1 MLGRG
6 CFAQDGMMS
15 LLSKVIDQVDIEV
28 RQEGVKCRGRGE
40 VRITEH
46 TDSWITATVNCGHRY
61 GVELE
66 REGRELA
73 YSCECTDYLDTL
85 EPCQHVWATLLVA
98 EASNVLSP
106 LDRPGPVDLV
116 PIDDPDLVD
125 DFGRRGPIDIGLGAT
140 RKNPPT
146 AKAPKSRKEKPED
159 WKRGF
164 DLLRQAMTSKTELNR
179 TPWPAGR
186 ELLYVIEVAAAL
198 RGDGLTIE
206 LMTRER
212 KKDGTWGKPK
222 FESLS
227 SEDSAR
233 LPDPADAEL
242 IALLGGAQRDSYGY
256 YYSSGNR
263 SSRFRLQE
271 AQYGTLIRRMCQ
283 TGRCMLRLDVDEETL
298 TPIAWDDGPPWEFWL
313 VARRDDA
320 ANRFILSGELRSED
334 RRMPVAEPAL
344 LVNGGLLFTSTH
356 AAPLDHGGAFAWIM
370 LLRRQGE
377 ISVPMAEGDELLRRL
392 LSMPE
397 VPRLELPEELKFERV
412 PLTPK
417 PRLRVKKPKERDYY
431 YGKPKLVGELSF
443 DYEGHAVAAEDT
455 GPGIYQP
462 ERRRM
467 IIRDAQAERSAMER
481 LQAIGFRQSKS
492 SYYDREPAKLEL
504 APTYLPNVIRTL
516 INENWHVEA
525 DGSLYRQAG
534 QIHMEVSSGI
544 DWFELHGNADF
555 DGQSVALPELLRAL
569 RKGEKTVRLDDG
581 TFGVLPEDWLKKY
594 GLLAGMGEEKD
605 DHVVFGKSQ
614 VGLLDA
620 LLASQPDVSCDA
632 VFQQARQRLADFSGV
647 RAAEAPPSFVGTLRP
662 YQREGLGWLEF
673 LRIFGFGGC
682 LADDMG
688 LGKTVQV
695 LALLEERRL
704 MRTGELPTTHN
715 GTAARPGSNGDSSNG
730 KAHSS
735 NGDGVSANG
744 PQAPVRGDASDG
756 NGASTTDRPGPT
768 LVVAPRSLVF
778 NWQEE
783 AARFAPK
790 LRVLDHTG
798 IGRAKAAD
806 AFANYDLILTTYGTM
821 RNDITFLRDV
831 GFDYVVLD
839 EAQAVKNANSE
850 SAKAARLLRGSHRLA
865 LSGTPVQN
873 HLGELWSLFEFLNPG
888 MLGAAKPFQTTGAGA
903 KAVDES
909 TRVVL
914 SRALRPFI
922 LRRTKGQVAKELPQR
937 VEQTIHC
944 ELDAKQRKLYDDLK
958 EHYRRSLLSKIAT
971 EGIAKNKIQVL
982 EALLRLRQAACHPG
996 LLDKSRV
1003 DESSAKLDALLPQ
1016 LAEVTDGG
1024 HKALVFSQFTSLLS
1038 IVRKRLDKDNV
1049 PYAYLDGRTRDRQSV
1064 VQQFQTDD
1072 NIRLFLISLKAGGV
1086 GLNLTAAEYVFLLDP
1101 WWNPAVEAQAIDR
1114 AHRIGQTRQV
1124 FAYRLIAKDTV
1135 EEKVLQLQ
1143 ATKREL
1149 ADAIINADNSVI
1161 GKLGREDLEL
1171 LLS

>member
-1 MLGRG
+1 
-6 CFAQDGMMS
+6 MS

-40 VRITEH
+40 LRITEH
-46 TDSWITATVNCGHRY
+46 TDSWLSATVNCGHRY

-66 REGRELA
+66 RDGRELA

-116 PIDDPDLVD
+116 PIDDPGLTE
-125 DFGRRGPIDIGLGAT
+125 DFGRGGPVQVGFDTG
-140 RKNPPT
+140 RKTPP
-146 AKAPKSRKEKPED
+146 AAPKSRKEKPED

-164 DLLRQAMTSKTELNR
+164 ELLRQTMTSRPDANR
-179 TPWPAGR
+179 NAWPPGR
-186 ELLYVIEVAAAL
+186 ELLYVIDVASTL
-198 RGDGLTIE
+198 RGDGLTVE
-206 LMTRER
+206 LMARER
-212 KKDGTWGKPK
+212 KKDGSWGKPK

-256 YYSSGNR
+256 YYSASNR

-283 TGRCMLRLDVDEETL
+283 TGRCMLRMDVDDESL
-298 TPIAWDDGPPWEFWL
+298 TAVAWDDGPPWEFWL

-320 ANRFILSGELRSED
+320 ANRFVLVGELRSDD
-334 RRMPVAEPAL
+334 RRMPVADAVL
-344 LVNGGLLFTSTH
+344 LVNGGLVFTATH
-356 AAPLDHGGAFAWIM
+356 VAPLDHGGAFAWIM

-377 ISVPMAEGDELLRRL
+377 IAVPMAEGDELLRRL

-417 PRLRVKKPKERDYY
+417 PRLRVRKPKERDSY
-431 YGKPKLVGELSF
+431 YGKPKLIGDLSF

-467 IIRDAQAERSAMER
+467 IVRDAQAERDAFER
-481 LQAIGFRQSKS
+481 LRTIGFRQSKP
-492 SYYDREPAKLEL
+492 SYYDREPPKLEL

-534 QIHMEVSSGI
+534 QIRMEVSSGI
-544 DWFELHGNADF
+544 DWFELHGDADF
-555 DGQSVALPELLRAL
+555 DGQTVALPELLRAL

-620 LLASQPDVSCDA
+620 LLASQPEVSCDA
-632 VFQQARQRLADFSGV
+632 VFQQARQRLLDFSGV

-704 MRTGELPTTHN
+704 MRTGELP
-715 GTAARPGSNGDSSNG
+715 
-730 KAHSS
+730 
-735 NGDGVSANG
+735 V
-744 PQAPVRGDASDG
+744 APNG
-756 NGASTTDRPGPT
+756 NGASSNGHVSTNGDGTSTNGVNAPAIANGSNGTASEAQRPGPS

-778 NWQEE
+778 NWKEE
-783 AARFAPK
+783 ALRFAPK

-798 IGRAKAAD
+798 IGRAKSAD
-806 AFANYDLILTTYGTM
+806 VFANYDLILTTYGTM
-821 RNDITFLRDV
+821 RNDITFLKDV

-850 SAKAARLLRGSHRLA
+850 SAKAARLLGGSHRLA

-873 HLGELWSLFEFLNPG
+873 HLGELWS
-888 MLGAAKPFQTTGAGA
+888 
-903 KAVDES
+903 
-909 TRVVL
+909 
-914 SRALRPFI
+914 
-922 LRRTKGQVAKELPQR
+922 
-937 VEQTIHC
+937 
-944 ELDAKQRKLYDDLK
+944 
-958 EHYRRSLLSKIAT
+958 
-971 EGIAKNKIQVL
+971 
-982 EALLRLRQAACHPG
+982 
-996 LLDKSRV
+996 
-1003 DESSAKLDALLPQ
+1003 
-1016 LAEVTDGG
+1016 
-1024 HKALVFSQFTSLLS
+1024 
-1038 IVRKRLDKDNV
+1038 
-1049 PYAYLDGRTRDRQSV
+1049 
-1064 VQQFQTDD
+1064 
-1072 NIRLFLISLKAGGV
+1072 
-1086 GLNLTAAEYVFLLDP
+1086 
-1101 WWNPAVEAQAIDR
+1101 
-1114 AHRIGQTRQV
+1114 
-1124 FAYRLIAKDTV
+1124 
-1135 EEKVLQLQ
+1135 
-1143 ATKREL
+1143 
-1149 ADAIINADNSVI
+1149 
-1161 GKLGREDLEL
+1161 
-1171 LLS
+1171 

>member
-1 MLGRG
+1 
-6 CFAQDGMMS
+6 MS

-46 TDSWITATVNCGHRY
+46 TDSWLSATVNCGHRY
-61 GVELE
+61 VVELE
-66 REGRELA
+66 RDERELA

-85 EPCQHVWATLLVA
+85 EPCQHVWATLLAA
-98 EASNVLSP
+98 EAGGVLSP
-106 LDRPGPVDLV
+106 LDRQGRVDLV
-116 PIDDPDLVD
+116 PLDDPDLD
-125 DFGRRGPIDIGLGAT
+125 DYDRGSTIQIGFGGE
-140 RKNPPT
+140 RKIPAP
-146 AKAPKSRKEKPED
+146 AKPAKSRKEKPED

-164 DLLRQAMTSKTELNR
+164 DLLRQSMASRPEANR
-179 TPWPAGR
+179 NPWPAGR
-186 ELLYVIEVAAAL
+186 ELLYVIDVASTL
-198 RGDGLTIE
+198 RGDGLTVEI
-206 LMTRER
+206 MAHER
-212 KKDGTWGKPK
+212 KKDGSWGKPK
-222 FESLS
+222 VEPLS

-271 AQYGTLIRRMCQ
+271 AQYGMLIRRMCQ
-283 TGRCMLRLDVDEETL
+283 TGRCRLRMDIDDDSL
-298 TPIAWDDGPPWEFWL
+298 TAVAWDDGPPWEFWL

-320 ANRFILSGELRSED
+320 ANRFILGGELRSGD
-334 RRMPVAEPAL
+334 RKMPVAEPVL
-344 LVNGGLLFTSTH
+344 LVNGGLVFTATH
-356 AAPLDHGGAFAWIM
+356 GAPLDHGGAFTWIM

-412 PLTPK
+412 PATPK

-431 YGKPKLVGELSF
+431 YSKPRLVGELSF
-443 DYEGHAVAAEDT
+443 DYEGQTVSSDDT
-455 GPGIYQP
+455 SPGIYQP

-467 IIRDAQAERSAMER
+467 IVRDAQAERDAFER
-481 LQAIGFRQSKS
+481 LRAIGFRQSKS
-492 SYYDREPAKLEL
+492 SYYDREPPRLEL
-504 APTYLPNVIRTL
+504 TPSNLPGVIRTL
-516 INENWHVEA
+516 INESWHVEA

-534 QIHMEVSSGI
+534 QIKMEVSSGI

-620 LLASQPDVSCDA
+620 LLASQPEVSCDA
-632 VFQQARQRLADFSGV
+632 VFQQARQRLLDFSGV
-647 RAAEAPPSFVGTLRP
+647 RAADAPASFVGTLRP

-673 LRIFGFGGC
+673 LRTFSFGGC

-704 MRTGELPTTHN
+704 MRTGELTTAPN
-715 GTAARPGSNGDSSNG
+715 GNGPASNGAGTSSNTTGTASNSPPSSPNGDGALKNGAPASNGDKGPNG
-730 KAHSS
+730 KASE
-735 NGDGVSANG
+735 
-744 PQAPVRGDASDG
+744 P
-756 NGASTTDRPGPT
+756 TRPGPS

-798 IGRAKAAD
+798 IGRAKSAD
-806 AFANYDLILTTYGTM
+806 VFANYDLILTTYGTM
-821 RNDITFLRDV
+821 RNDIPFLKDV
-831 GFDYVVLD
+831 AFDYVVLD

-850 SAKAARLLRGSHRLA
+850 SAKAARLLGGSHRLA

-888 MLGAAKPFQTTGAGA
+888 MLGAAKPFQSTTAA

-909 TRVVL
+909 TRTVL
-914 SRALRPFI
+914 ARALRPFI

-944 ELDAKQRKLYDDLK
+944 ELDTKQRKLYDDLK
-958 EHYRRSLLSKIAT
+958 EHYRQSLLSKIAK

-996 LLDKSRV
+996 LLDKSKV

-1038 IVRKRLDKDNV
+1038 IVRKRLDKDKV
-1049 PYAYLDGRTRDRQSV
+1049 PYAYLDGRTRDRQTV